1 MRVIAATIHPI
12 RLPLRE
18 PFVVAYARWE
28 AMPAV
33 ILELHTDDGIIGW
46 GEAVPDETVTG
57 ESHGAAISMLRDVL
71 LPVVLGRDA
80 ADIDGAHAAMGTTVS
95 GNPSVKAAVDIALH
109 DVLGRAGRMPVHR
122 LLGGSGDRALTYPR
136 VISIGAPAVMAESAE
151 AAVGAGFAEIK
162 IKVGAGDAGDAR
174 DDVARIKAVCEAV
187 GERAR
192 VRVDVNQHWAT
203 PSVAVPTIRQLEG
216 LGLRWIE
223 QPVHAPDIKGLA
235 EVRAATSVPIM
246 ADEAVHGMASLLR
259 IIGER
264 AADAVNLKL
273 MKSAGIQ
280 PALAMVAA
288 AQAAGL
294 TVQIGSMVESSI
306 GSAAGYHL
314 AAARAH
320 VGSTEL
326 TGPLL
331 FSRDVGDLD
340 YDPPSVRLSGDAGL
354 GLSIDRDALADL
366 TVAEPVTVR

>member
-1 MRVIAATIHPI
+1 MRATAATIHPI
-12 RLPLRE
+12 HLPLRE
-18 PFVVAYARWE
+18 PFVVAYARWK
-28 AMPAV
+28 AMPAIV
-33 ILELHTDDGIIGW
+33 LELHTYDGLTGW

-57 ESHGAAISMLRDVL
+57 ESHGAAVAMLRQVL

-80 ADIDGAHAAMGTTVS
+80 ADIDGTHAAMGAAVS

-109 DVLGRAGRMPVHR
+109 DLLGQSGRMPVHR
-122 LLGGSGDRALTYPR
+122 LLGGSGDRALTHPR
-136 VISIGAPAVMAESAE
+136 VLSIGESAAMAQQAE
-151 AAVGAGFAEIK
+151 AALDGGFTEIK
-162 IKVGAGDAGDAR
+162 VKVGAGNPR
-174 DDVARIKAVCEAV
+174 DDVARIRAVCEAV

-192 VRVDVNQHWAT
+192 VRVDVNQHWGT
-203 PSVAVPTIRQLEG
+203 PAVAVPAIRQLEG

-223 QPVHAPDIKGLA
+223 QPVHGSDITGLA

-273 MKSAGIQ
+273 MKTVGIQ
-280 PALAMVAA
+280 RALAMVAT

-306 GSAAGYHL
+306 GSAAGYNV

-320 VGSTEL
+320 VTSTEL

-331 FSRDVGDLD
+331 FTRDVGDLA
-340 YDPPSVRLSGDAGL
+340 YDPPTVRLSAAAGL
-354 GLSIDRDALADL
+354 GLSIDRDALSEL
-366 TVAEPVTVR
+366 RVAEPVTVS

>member
-1 MRVIAATIHPI
+1 
-12 RLPLRE
+12 
-18 PFVVAYARWE
+18 
-28 AMPAV
+28 
-33 ILELHTDDGIIGW
+33 
-46 GEAVPDETVTG
+46 
-57 ESHGAAISMLRDVL
+57 
-71 LPVVLGRDA
+71 
-80 ADIDGAHAAMGTTVS
+80 
-95 GNPSVKAAVDIALH
+95 
-109 DVLGRAGRMPVHR
+109 
-122 LLGGSGDRALTYPR
+122 GGSGDRALTYPR

-162 IKVGAGDAGDAR
+162 IKVGAGDAGDTR